1 MDRGWYFRFTLVIAL
16 IAGAVFA
23 FWPSLQT
30 EASEEWYEPPTWVTD
45 TFHNRIAMG
54 LDIQGGLR
62 MMYEVEVDQAV
73 EDRRD
78 LRATQVLERLCQS
91 LSVCTEDERATNE
104 QLEETRQRVHIRSVE
119 RSGFTVTFTT
129 PTEVSNIDSDFIA
142 SFGDIRET
150 DRTSSEVTFEMS
162 PDQMDALRI
171 QAVEQARDTVS
182 SRIDELGLREAGVMS
197 REENIVVELP
207 GASEAQFA
215 EIRGIIS
222 RTARLE
228 FKVLDDEGTDWIAG
242 LTLPTTIRA
251 ASERVQAGDAQAVS
265 NYLVASGLESRQNL
279 QAFIAEL
286 RAAGQI
292 PEGHDL
298 LVGEAD
304 MGELDEGEVREA
316 TWRTYYMHSR
326 AEVTG
331 DAIADAGIGRD
342 EQTGQPHVTI
352 TFNNSGA
359 RAFERLTGDN
369 IHRRMAIVLDDR
381 VNTAP
386 NIQSRIGGGRAQI
399 TLGGNRP
406 EADMLSEAGDLV
418 VVLRAGAL
426 PAPIRPANEQLIGPS
441 LGADAV
447 AQGVFGAAVGVL
459 LVVLFMSF
467 YYRTGGLIASF
478 AVLLNLLFLLAILA
492 ILQATMTLPGI
503 AGVALTIGMA
513 VDANVL
519 INERIRDEMRLG
531 KSPASAV
538 ALGYDRAFSS
548 IFDSQLTTF
557 IAGVVL
563 YQFGTGPIRGF
574 AVSLMIGIVT
584 SLFTS
589 VFCTKVVFDWV
600 VRGLRVKK
608 LNVG

>member
-1 MDRGWYFRFTLVIAL
+1 MDRGWYFRFTLVVAL
-16 IAGAVFA
+16 IAGAVLA
-23 FWPSLQT
+23 FWPSLQ
-30 EASEEWYEPPTWVTD
+30 SETYTPPSWVTD

-78 LRATQVLERLCQS
+78 LRASQVLERLCQS
-91 LSVCTEDERATNE
+91 LQICSADERATNE
-104 QLEETRQRVHIRSVE
+104 QLEETRGRVRVQSIE
-119 RSGFTVTFTT
+119 RDGFRLTFTDGADLSS
-129 PTEVSNIDSDFIA
+129 VDADFINN
-142 SFGDIRET
+142 FGDIRET
-150 DRTSSEVTFEMS
+150 DRNATSVAFEMS
-162 PDQMDALRI
+162 PDQMDALRT
-171 QAVEQARDTVS
+171 QAVDQARDTVS
-182 SRIDELGLREAGVMS
+182 NRIDELGLREAGVMS

-207 GASEAQFA
+207 GASEQQFE

-228 FKVLDDEGTDWIAG
+228 FKVMDDEGTGWIAD
-242 LTLPTTIRA
+242 LTLPENIRLT
-251 ASERVQAGDAQAVS
+251 SERVQAGDTAATA
-265 NYLVASGLESRQNL
+265 NYLVASGAESRQRL
-279 QAFIAEL
+279 QAFIATL
-286 RAAGQI
+286 RASNQI
-292 PEGHDL
+292 PDGHDF

-304 MGELDEGEVREA
+304 FGELDEGEVREE
-316 TWRTYYMHSR
+316 TWRTYYTHSR
-326 AEVTG
+326 ADVTG
-331 DAIADAGIGRD
+331 DAIEDAGIGRD
-342 EQTGQPHVTI
+342 EQTGNPHVTI
-352 TFNNSGA
+352 SFNGPGS

-406 EADMLSEAGDLV
+406 ETEMLEEASDLV

-447 AQGVFGAAVGVL
+447 TQGIFAAGMGVL
-459 LVVLFMSF
+459 FVILFMSL
-467 YYRTGGLIASF
+467 YYRTGGLIASV
-478 AVLLNLLFLLAILA
+478 AVLLNLLFLVAILA
-492 ILQATMTLPGI
+492 LLQATMTLPGI

-574 AVSLMIGIVT
+574 AVTLMIGIIT

-589 VFCTKVVFDWV
+589 VFCTKVIFDWL

>member
-1 MDRGWYFRFTLVIAL
+1 MDRGWYFRFTLVVAL
-16 IAGAVFA
+16 IASAVLA

-30 EASEEWYEPPTWVTD
+30 EASDEWYEPPTWVTD

-91 LSVCTEDERATNE
+91 LSICAEDERATNE
-104 QLEETRQRVHIRSVE
+104 QLEETRQRVRIRSVE
-119 RSGFTVTFTT
+119 RSGFQLTFTNAADISS
-129 PTEVSNIDSDFIA
+129 VDADFIA

-150 DRTSSEVTFEMS
+150 DRTATVLTFEMS
-162 PDQMDALRI
+162 PDQMDALRT
-171 QAVEQARDTVS
+171 QAVDQARDTIS
-182 SRIDELGLREAGVMS
+182 NRIDELGLREAGVMS

-228 FKVLDDEGTDWIAG
+228 FKVLDDDNTDWIGA
-242 LTLPTTIRA
+242 LTLPGTIRA
-251 ASERVQAGDAQAVS
+251 TSERVQAGDAQATS
-265 NYLVASGLESRQNL
+265 NYLVASGANSRQNL
-279 QAFIAEL
+279 LAFIAEL
-286 RAAGQI
+286 RTAGQI
-292 PEGHDL
+292 PDGHDFL
-298 LVGEAD
+298 IGEAD
-304 MGELDEGEVREA
+304 MGEIEEGEVREA

-326 AEVTG
+326 ADVTG

-352 TFNNSGA
+352 TFSNSGA
-359 RAFERLTGDN
+359 RSFERLTGDN

-406 EADMLSEAGDLV
+406 ETEMLAEASDLV

-447 AQGVFGAAVGVL
+447 SQGIFGAGMGVL
-459 LVVLFMSF
+459 FVVLFMSL

-478 AVLLNLLFLLAILA
+478 AVVLNLLFLLAILSV
-492 ILQATMTLPGI
+492 LQATMTLPGI

-538 ALGYDRAFSS
+538 TLGYERAFSS

-574 AVSLMIGIVT
+574 AVTLIIGIVT
-584 SLFTS
+584 SLFSS